1 MVLKKLQIL
10 ELEFRIFNDVDISY
24 ASGTK
29 PSVSES
35 SQHECEDEVCG
46 LSSPIISALAFV
58 HPCKE
63 VKGHD
68 GVFGRFAKEIQEF
81 CVVVF

>member
-29 PSVSES
+29 PSNPHNMRVKMKYV
-35 SQHECEDEVCG
+35 VCPVP
-46 LSSPIISALAFV
+46 L
-58 HPCKE
+58 
-63 VKGHD
+63 
-68 GVFGRFAKEIQEF
+68 
-81 CVVVF
+81 

>member
-29 PSVSES
+29 PSNPHNMRVKMKYV
-35 SQHECEDEVCG
+35 VCPVPLLALWH
-46 LSSPIISALAFV
+46 LSTP
-58 HPCKE
+58 
-63 VKGHD
+63 VK
-68 GVFGRFAKEIQEF
+68 K
-81 CVVVF
+81 